1 MKKLFLV
8 IMLLSTPGMVATTIT
23 KADIIATVEHQ
34 RRLTH
39 EAQDEAALAQKELA
53 VVQSAIDAQA
63 EELNKAKKDLVV
75 IKESRDYWKKVA
87 ERLLFALSLT
97 AGILAGLVFFQ
108 FSTAIITSIYPPAL
122 PFSILISVGI
132 GVATFGA
139 VWAILVRV

>member
-1 MKKLFLV
+1 
-8 IMLLSTPGMVATTIT
+8 MLLSTPGMVATTIT